1 MPESNDSI
9 DGATLL
15 AYVEEVA
22 DDLPDDGVRRRLV
35 IVGGAL
41 LAWQGLRDATRD
53 VDSVERLDEVLKIAV
68 ERVAARHDLAPR
80 WINDAAA
87 QFLPAG
93 FDLADATVVRDHPRL
108 LVLGLSLDQVFVM
121 KLFAGRAVDT
131 DDLRQ
136 LWPHTSFGTAAAAV
150 TAFEAAYPHEDPDP
164 NLADWLDSVVGD

>member
-1 MPESNDSI
+1 MPFKPLSQPRVRLADQVYDQIMQAIRAELG
-9 DGATLL
+9 DGAVFDW
-15 AYVEEVA
+15 Y
-22 DDLPDDGVRRRLV
+22 
-35 IVGGAL
+35 
-41 LAWQGLRDATRD
+41 WQCATRVHHD
-53 VDSVERLDEVLKIAV
+53 QDS
-68 ERVAARHDLAPR
+68 
-80 WINDAAA
+80 
-87 QFLPAG
+87 G